1 MAATKRKSEKTDQK
15 ESSTVLFRSEKNR
28 MIAGVCGGLSV
39 VFGLDATLIR
49 ALFAITAL
57 FGGGGLLVYL
67 LLWFIVPSEGMLTN
81 SPDEN
86 VRAAFEEMKSK
97 AKSTLEAEG
106 QKDNTKKF
114 IAYSLLAF
122 GVILLLQNFGILNWL
137 QLGRLWPLLL
147 ILAGVITLTKKN

>member
-1 MAATKRKSEKTDQK
+1 MATKRKSEKAEKK
-15 ESSTVLFRSEKNR
+15 ESSTVLFRSEKNK
-28 MIAGVCGGLSV
+28 MIAGVCGGLSIA
-39 VFGLDATLIR
+39 FGLDATLIR
-49 ALFAITAL
+49 AIFALTAL
-57 FGGGGLLVYL
+57 FGGGGILVYL
-67 LLWFIVPSEGMLTN
+67 LLWFIVPSEGKLSN

-114 IAYSLLAF
+114 VAYSLLVF